1 MREIYKSL
9 TGETLTK
16 LSPHCETST
25 PFDETLRALLRVSD
39 TPVTCNDSQLPKVT
53 AKGFAKVDLKW
64 LSSEVKSRGREGGCF
79 PRLLR
84 SNSRKSFARVVVRL
98 WTACGVS
105 YIYFVQLEFSIYYLY
120 TTALCNSGK
129 VHFVPERLKAS
140 RDKFMSLALV

>member
-1 MREIYKSL
+1 MF
-9 TGETLTK
+9 
-16 LSPHCETST
+16 SPFIT
-25 PFDETLRALLRVSD
+25 V
-39 TPVTCNDSQLPKVT
+39 QLPKIVRT
-53 AKGFAKVDLKW
+53 
-64 LSSEVKSRGREGGCF
+64 R
-79 PRLLR
+79 P
-84 SNSRKSFARVVVRL
+84 VVVRL

>member
-64 LSSEVKSRGREGGCF
+64 LSSEVKKRGREGGCF

-84 SNSRKSFARVVVRL
+84 TQASFNRPVVRCSAAL
-98 WTACGVS
+98 DGVRCFHS
-105 YIYFVQLEFSIYYLY
+105 FTLYSWSSQY
-120 TTALCNSGK
+120 TTYTLRRSVTQVK
-129 VHFVPERLKAS
+129 STSSLRDS
-140 RDKFMSLALV
+140 RPRGTSL